1 MKTLD
6 LLLPDE
12 AATRDLAAILARALA
27 TQPLAKQAFVVH
39 LSGDLGSGKTAT
51 VRAILRELGFSGPV
65 KSPTFSLMEPYNHPN
80 FPIYH
85 FDLYRFSS
93 SDQWFDAGFDDIFAG
108 LGLMLLEWPEKAA
121 GALAPPDLLLELEAT
136 GHGEQRRLRASA
148 NTEAGRQC
156 LMCLAP
162 RLPPQAQ
169 PPACAAP
176 GTDAD
181 S

>member
-1 MKTLD
+1 MKSLD

-12 AATRDLAAILARALA
+12 AATRDLAAILAHALA
-27 TQPLAKQAFVVH
+27 AQPLAKQAFVVH

-65 KSPTFSLMEPYNHPN
+65 KSPTFSLMEPYNHLN

-108 LGLMLLEWPEKAA
+108 PGLMLLEWPEKAA

-136 GHGEQRRLRASA
+136 GQGDQRRLRARA
-148 NTEAGRQC
+148 NTEAGHQC
-156 LMCLAP
+156 LMRLAP
-162 RLPPQAQ
+162 RMPSRAQ
-169 PPACAAP
+169 PPNRAAP
-176 GTDAD
+176 GIDAD